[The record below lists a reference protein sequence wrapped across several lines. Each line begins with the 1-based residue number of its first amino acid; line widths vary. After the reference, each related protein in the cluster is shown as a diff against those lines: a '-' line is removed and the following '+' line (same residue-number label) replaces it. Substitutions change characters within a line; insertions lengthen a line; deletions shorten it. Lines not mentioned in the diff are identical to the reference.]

1 MGRKVVPLAPE
12 HVEQL
17 PDPCSTCLF
26 WQLDPVR
33 RAQVD
38 AEHAAKVKAEW
49 VAEVTAEWGVCGQVV
64 VVDGAPAAY
73 VVYAPPALLP
83 GSAAFP
89 TAPAST
95 DAVLLATLR
104 VAPEHRGGGLGRVLV
119 QSMARDLVKRG
130 HQLRAVEAF
139 GTRNGMPSLT
149 PATFLTAVG
158 FAEHRPH
165 PTTPRMRMELRSTV
179 SWMTGMEAAL
189 ERLAVA
195 VRPGKRH
202 AADPGG
208 AGRVHV
214 VEREPLRPR

>member
-12 HVEQL
+12 HVELL

-38 AEHAAKVKAEW
+38 PADAGKVKAEW
-49 VAEVTAEWGVCGQVV
+49 VAEVSSEWGVCGQVV
-64 VVDGAPAAY
+64 MVGGAPAAY
-73 VVYAPPALLP
+73 VVYAPPAHLP

-89 TAPAST
+89 TAPASP
-95 DAVLLATLR
+95 DAILLATLR

-119 QSMARDLVKRG
+119 QSMARDLVRRG
-130 HQLRAVEAF
+130 DLRAVEAF
-139 GTRNGMPSLT
+139 GTRNGTPSLT
-149 PATFLTAVG
+149 PASFLGAVG
-158 FAEHRPH
+158 FAEHRTH

-179 SWMTGMEAAL
+179 SWMSEMEAAL
-189 ERLAVA
+189 ARLVGA

-208 AGRVHV
+208 VGRVRI